1 MSKDY
6 TSTIARNKKARYSYT
21 IESEYEAGMVLVG
34 SEVKSIR
41 NGGVNLK
48 DSYAEVRNGEMYIYQ
63 MNISHYAFANYGNH
77 EPERPRKLLLHKK
90 EILKIESKI
99 NEKGI
104 TVVPL
109 SMYFKKGKIKLK
121 IGLGK
126 GKNVFDKRQTIQN
139 READRE
145 LHRINK
151 FKEY

>member
-1 MSKDY
+1 MSRDN
-6 TSTIARNKKARYSYT
+6 TIARNKKARFSYN
-21 IESEYEAGMVLVG
+21 IEAEYEAGMVLVG

-48 DSYAEVRNGEMYIYQ
+48 DSYAEVKNGEMFVYQ

-77 EPERPRKLLLHKK
+77 DPERPRKLLLHKR
-90 EILKIESKI
+90 EIKKIESKV
-99 NEKGI
+99 NEKGV

-109 SMYFKKGKIKLK
+109 SMYFKNGKIKLK

-126 GKNVFDKRQTIQN
+126 GKKAYDKRQTIQN

-145 LHRINK
+145 MHRINK
-151 FKEY
+151 YKEF